1 MNIPFLSILEET
13 VLRLKKL
20 KVRTVGILATQSTV
34 DSKIYSSILQK
45 NKISVLYP
53 SKTEQDEINKII
65 VKALNGET
73 EFDNKKIRTIFNFFH
88 KRGAEIIL
96 LACTDL
102 QLATSKIKSPIPVID
117 TTEILI
123 QASVRELIK

>member
-73 EFDNKKIRTIFNFFH
+73 EFNSKKIEIILNSLQ
-88 KRGAEIIL
+88 KRGAEAIL

-102 QLATSKIKSPIPVID
+102 QLVISKIKLKIPIID
-117 TTEILI
+117 TTQILI
-123 QASVRELIK
+123 EASIREM